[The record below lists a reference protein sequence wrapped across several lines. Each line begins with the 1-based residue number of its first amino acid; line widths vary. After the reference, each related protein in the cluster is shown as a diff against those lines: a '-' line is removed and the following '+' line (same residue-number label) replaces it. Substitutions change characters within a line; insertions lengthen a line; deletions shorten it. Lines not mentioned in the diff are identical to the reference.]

1 MPEFSVEVRYEGTLE
16 FTVEA
21 DDEKGAAK
29 AGLAK
34 FKDAS
39 LEDIAEGVEA
49 DDIAV
54 DTENKFLGYFSAD
67 LLEEEMRRG

>member
-49 DDIAV
+49 DD
-54 DTENKFLGYFSAD
+54 
-67 LLEEEMRRG
+67 